1 MAQLS
6 VNKEVC
12 IGSFLQLSDS
22 AKACY
27 FVLLLLADRAG
38 FCDKAIILRVSGD
51 YADSALKELVT
62 SGFIVDIED
71 VLVIRHWYLHDAN
84 RKTNNPTMFTEI
96 RDRLVIKDWIYDL
109 KGVKHVAKGSFG
121 DQSNLK

>member
-27 FVLLLLADRAG
+27 FVLLLFADRAG

-51 YADSALKELVT
+51 RADSALKELVT
-62 SGFIVDIED
+62 TGFILEIED

-96 RDRLVIKDWIYDL
+96 RNRLVIKEWIYDL
-109 KGVKHVAKGSFG
+109 KGAKHVAKG
-121 DQSNLK
+121 